1 MSKKNYHPIKALAI
15 KQVAKD
21 FNVTAIYVRQ
31 ALGGK
36 HPVSPRGKKMIARVN
51 VLVIK
56 IEKILTTN
64 H

>member
-21 FNVTAIYVRQ
+21 FKVTAIYVRQ

-36 HPVSPRGKKMIARVN
+36 HPISPKGYKMIARVN
-51 VLVIK
+51 VLTAK
-56 IEKILTTN
+56 IEKVLTTK
-64 H
+64 